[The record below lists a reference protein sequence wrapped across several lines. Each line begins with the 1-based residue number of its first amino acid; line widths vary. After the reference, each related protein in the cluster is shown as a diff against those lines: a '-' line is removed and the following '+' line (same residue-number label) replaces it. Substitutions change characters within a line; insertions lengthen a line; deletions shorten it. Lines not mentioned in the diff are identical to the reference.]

1 VTRYLDKQQ
10 FNAESADLIVPGKL
24 VHLAAVRDGGALS
37 LYVDGKKVGSALFP
51 KDQKPSADLGFTIAK
66 GFDGEIEQIR
76 VSKSR
81 RYDRAFVP
89 AAVLE
94 ADADTVALY
103 RFDEGQG
110 DKLTDSSGNGH
121 HGKIVGAKWVKVR

>member
-1 VTRYLDKQQ
+1 MRARLDFKRQTGLYPRERRRPRWRAQGRYLGFGRGGFGRRAQPRGREDRRPRPP
-10 FNAESADLIVPGKL
+10 PG
-24 VHLAAVRDGGALS
+24 V
-37 LYVDGKKVGSALFP
+37 
-51 KDQKPSADLGFTIAK
+51 KPDNLGR
-66 GFDGEIEQIR
+66 EIEQIR

>member
-1 VTRYLDKQQ
+1 
-10 FNAESADLIVPGKL
+10 
-24 VHLAAVRDGGALS
+24 
-37 LYVDGKKVGSALFP
+37 
-51 KDQKPSADLGFTIAK
+51 
-66 GFDGEIEQIR
+66 
-76 VSKSR
+76 
-81 RYDRAFVP
+81 VP